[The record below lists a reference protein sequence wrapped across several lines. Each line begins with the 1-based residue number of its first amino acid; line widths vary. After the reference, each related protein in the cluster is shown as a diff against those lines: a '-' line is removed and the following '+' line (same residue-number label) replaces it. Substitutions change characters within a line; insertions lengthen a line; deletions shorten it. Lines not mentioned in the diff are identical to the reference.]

1 MSPYKLH
8 LEFFRLDTSI
18 DKYIG
23 KQDEYPGAGPGH
35 AGDHLHGGDGRGEE
49 DHQDDL
55 SHSAAHQNMM
65 IYHIVRP
72 TRI

>member
-1 MSPYKLH
+1 MTEH
-8 LEFFRLDTSI
+8 
-18 DKYIG
+18 
-23 KQDEYPGAGPGH
+23 PGAGPRH